1 VKNAQ
6 PSSVIERTSPNDL
19 MQLAADLPGS
29 PMQVAAV
36 LVLGAGSALTLTSVR
51 DAIGQ
56 RIRAVP
62 RLRQRLVATPFA
74 GGRPVWV
81 DDPDFDI
88 RDHVGAVR
96 FPAPGDE
103 SALLGIVAEIV
114 ARELPRSRPLWSA
127 TLVTSLSDDRA
138 ALVLMLHH
146 VLTDGIGGLTVLAR
160 LVDGVPTTPET
171 DFPRPSPS
179 PRALLFDASA
189 GRFRALARLP
199 AGCRRLR
206 SALAELTAGGA
217 TRPPRSSLNRPIG
230 PARSIA
236 VARADLAAVQRVAH
250 AHGATVNDVV
260 LTAATG
266 ALHAVLRHR
275 GEDVD
280 RFVVS
285 VPVSVRRD
293 ATAGDLGNQVGVMS
307 VPVTVTG
314 DPDLR
319 LAAVARTTRDRKPA
333 DPAATAT
340 LLGPVSRLLARLG
353 AFRGFIDRQRMVT
366 TMVTN
371 LRGPDV
377 RLSFLGRPITA
388 VLPVSPITGN
398 ITVAFAVLSYAGT
411 LVVTVIS
418 DPQRC
423 PDLPFLTA
431 RLQDELDQ
439 LTAKGGSMVEAG
451 ASVDR

>member
-1 VKNAQ
+1 
-6 PSSVIERTSPNDL
+6 
-19 MQLAADLPGS
+19 
-29 PMQVAAV
+29 
-36 LVLGAGSALTLTSVR
+36 
-51 DAIGQ
+51 
-56 RIRAVP
+56 
-62 RLRQRLVATPFA
+62 
-74 GGRPVWV
+74 
-81 DDPDFDI
+81 
-88 RDHVGAVR
+88 
-96 FPAPGDE
+96 
-103 SALLGIVAEIV
+103 
-114 ARELPRSRPLWSA
+114 
-127 TLVTSLSDDRA
+127 
-138 ALVLMLHH
+138 
-146 VLTDGIGGLTVLAR
+146 
-160 LVDGVPTTPET
+160 
-171 DFPRPSPS
+171 
-179 PRALLFDASA
+179 
-189 GRFRALARLP
+189 
-199 AGCRRLR
+199 
-206 SALAELTAGGA
+206 
-217 TRPPRSSLNRPIG
+217 
-230 PARSIA
+230 
-236 VARADLAAVQRVAH
+236 
-250 AHGATVNDVV
+250 
-260 LTAATG
+260 
-266 ALHAVLRHR
+266 
-275 GEDVD
+275 
-280 RFVVS
+280 
-285 VPVSVRRD
+285 
-293 ATAGDLGNQVGVMS
+293 
-307 VPVTVTG
+307 VTVTG

-451 ASVDR
+451 ASVGG